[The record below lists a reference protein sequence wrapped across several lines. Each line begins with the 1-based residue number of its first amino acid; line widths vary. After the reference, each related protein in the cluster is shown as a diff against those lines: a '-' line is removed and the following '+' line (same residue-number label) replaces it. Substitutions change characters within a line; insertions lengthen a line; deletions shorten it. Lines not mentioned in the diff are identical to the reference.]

1 MAKRGRPPKTEDG
14 NIHKVSYYKPSPE
27 MAVKA
32 LQKVHRERLVKGYT
46 ELLRLAYDTKPT
58 VIDTAIINKTIR
70 ELGF

>member
-1 MAKRGRPPKTEDG
+1 MARRGRPPKTEDG
-14 NIHKVSYYKPSPE
+14 NIHKVSYYKPNPE

-46 ELLRLAYDTKPT
+46 ELLRLGFNTAPT
-58 VIDTAIINKTIR
+58 PLDMAIINKTIR